1 MAIFTNQA
9 TLTYNDVV
17 RSSNVATGE
26 LLEVLS
32 ATKRAVRDEY
42 GDGDRI
48 TYVVSILNSGTTAIT
63 GLTLNDDLGAYAFGV
78 ETLYPLSY
86 SDDSLLYY
94 VNGVP
99 QAAPTVTAGPPLTVS
114 GISVPALGNAT
125 IVYEVSTTQFAPLGV
140 DASITNTATVIGSG
154 ITTPAAASETVT
166 ALSGADLMINKSIS
180 PTTVSE
186 NSRVTYTFTIQ
197 NYGNTAAVAAD
208 NATLTD
214 IFDPVLT
221 DLVVIFNGNTW
232 SEGVNYTYDEAT
244 GSFVTLPSE
253 ITVPAAT
260 YTQDSESGVWTT
272 VPGVSVLTVTGTI

>member
-32 ATKRAVRDEY
+32 ATKRAVRDQY

-48 TYVVSILNSGTTAIT
+48 TYVVSILNSGATAIT
-63 GLTLNDDLGAYAFGV
+63 GLTLNDDLGAYSFNGG
-78 ETLYPLSY
+78 TLYPLSY

-99 QAAPTVTAGPPLTVS
+99 QATPTVTAGPPLTVS

-140 DASITNTATVIGSG
+140 DASIINTATISGSG
-154 ITTPAAASETVT
+154 ITTPAVASETVT
-166 ALSGADLMINKSIS
+166 ALSGADLMINKGIS

-197 NYGNTAAVAAD
+197 NYGNTAAVATD

-214 IFDPVLT
+214 IFDPILT
-221 DLVVIFNGNTW
+221 DLVVIFNGNMW

-260 YTQDSESGVWTT
+260 YVQDSESGVWTT
-272 VPGVSVLTVTGTI
+272 IPGVSVLTVTGTI

>member
-32 ATKRAVRDEY
+32 ATKRAVRDQY

-63 GLTLNDDLGAYAFGV
+63 GLTLNDDLGAYPFGT
-78 ETLYPLSY
+78 EILYPLSY

-166 ALSGADLMINKSIS
+166 ALSGADLMINKSIDC
-180 PTTVSE
+180 
-186 NSRVTYTFTIQ
+186 I
-197 NYGNTAAVAAD
+197 
-208 NATLTD
+208 
-214 IFDPVLT
+214 
-221 DLVVIFNGNTW
+221 
-232 SEGVNYTYDEAT
+232 
-244 GSFVTLPSE
+244 
-253 ITVPAAT
+253 
-260 YTQDSESGVWTT
+260 
-272 VPGVSVLTVTGTI
+272 

>member
-1 MAIFTNQA
+1 
-9 TLTYNDVV
+9 
-17 RSSNVATGE
+17 
-26 LLEVLS
+26 
-32 ATKRAVRDEY
+32 
-42 GDGDRI
+42 
-48 TYVVSILNSGTTAIT
+48 
-63 GLTLNDDLGAYAFGV
+63 
-78 ETLYPLSY
+78 
-86 SDDSLLYY
+86 
-94 VNGVP
+94 
-99 QAAPTVTAGPPLTVS
+99 
-114 GISVPALGNAT
+114 
-125 IVYEVSTTQFAPLGV
+125 
-140 DASITNTATVIGSG
+140 
-154 ITTPAAASETVT
+154 
-166 ALSGADLMINKSIS
+166 MINKSIS

>member
-32 ATKRAVRDEY
+32 ATKRAVRGEY

-63 GLTLNDDLGAYAFGV
+63 GLTLNDDLGAYSFNG

-86 SDDSLLYY
+86 RDDSLLYY
-94 VNGVP
+94 VNGIP
-99 QAAPTVTAGPPLTVS
+99 QATPTVTAGPPLTVS

-125 IVYEVSTTQFAPLGV
+125 VVYEVSTTQFAPLGV
-140 DASITNTATVIGSG
+140 DASITNTATVSGSG
-154 ITTPAAASETVT
+154 ITTPAVASETVT

-197 NYGNTAAVAAD
+197 NYGNTAAVATD
-208 NATLTD
+208 DVTLTD
-214 IFDPVLT
+214 IFDPILT
-221 DLVVIFNGNTW
+221 DLVVSFNGSAWT
-232 SEGVNYTYDEAT
+232 EGVNYTYDEAT
-244 GSFVTLPSE
+244 GSFATVSSE
-253 ITVPAAT
+253 ITVPAAS
-260 YTQDSESGVWTT
+260 YTQDSESGAWTT

>member
-32 ATKRAVRDEY
+32 ATKRAVRDQY

-48 TYVVSILNSGTTAIT
+48 TYVVSILNSGATAIT
-63 GLTLNDDLGAYAFGV
+63 GLTLNDDLGAYSFNG

-86 SDDSLLYY
+86 RDDSLLYY

-99 QAAPTVTAGPPLTVS
+99 QADPTVTAGPPLTVS

-197 NYGNTAAVAAD
+197 NYGNTAAVATD

-214 IFDPVLT
+214 IFDPILT
-221 DLVVIFNGNTW
+221 DLVVSFNTNTW

-260 YTQDSESGVWTT
+260 YVQDSESGVWTA